1 MPRELTEITKSI
13 SWLPQA
19 YIYDKPDGL
28 AVPRNK
34 SDKRPRQDV
43 NQAQQ

>member
-1 MPRELTEITKSI
+1 MTHQLTETRKSI

-19 YIYDKPDGL
+19 YVYDKPDGL

-34 SDKRPRQDV
+34 ADKRHRQDV
-43 NQAQQ
+43 N

>member
-1 MPRELTEITKSI
+1 MTRKLLKTTKGI

-19 YIYDKPDGL
+19 YIYDKPDAL

-34 SDKRPRQDV
+34 ADKKSRQDV
-43 NQAQQ
+43 N